1 MKDLKHIKSFNEA
14 QENLNIS
21 VVSDS
26 YSCKDCKIS
35 SHADDVDEL
44 SKVVIKHLNDWKKGK
59 YNRNSKYIWEL
70 ALNLQKINVLFC
82 RDIEKE

>member
-1 MKDLKHIKSFNEA
+1 MKHVKTQQQLNEDKKL
-14 QENLNIS
+14 NLS
-21 VVSDS
+21 GVSDS
-26 YSCKDCKIS
+26 YSCKDCKMS
-35 SHADDVDEL
+35 DNAEDVDEL

-70 ALNLQKINVLFC
+70 ASNLQKIDVLFS